1 MSVEGSALIDWNAFI
16 EARASLGAGLIR
28 ILGYFREDGAESVAA
43 IEAAARG
50 QNAAAM
56 VMPAHRLKGEA
67 LQLGA
72 APLAALAES
81 IEVAA
86 RFCVETRDTPESAIA
101 DVIRLRPLFEQT
113 LALLEQETNPL
124 AQRRPV
130 SCRARSWR

>member
-86 RFCVETRDTPESAIA
+86 RFCVETPESAIA